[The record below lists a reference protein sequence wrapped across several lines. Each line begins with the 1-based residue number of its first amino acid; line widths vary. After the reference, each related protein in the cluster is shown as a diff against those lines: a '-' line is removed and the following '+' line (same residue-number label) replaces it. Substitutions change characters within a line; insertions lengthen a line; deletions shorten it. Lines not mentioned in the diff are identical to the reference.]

1 MKHYIANPLSNLELK
16 LTRLTIF
23 HKITLTIYENHRV
36 FWNHLSFRFNPQDEI
51 FVLSVCKLPLS
62 NTNLKG
68 GGKRY
73 R

>member
-23 HKITLTIYENHRV
+23 HKITLTIYENRV

-51 FVLSVCKLPLS
+51 FVLFRLLPLS

-68 GGKRY
+68 AGGKRY